1 MATPIPTNHAA
12 FTIAELLHHTGGDL
26 FARGAGPAAITG
38 VSTDTRTVTA
48 GSCFVALRG
57 DVHDGHAH
65 LAAAAGRGAAAILV
79 EHDVAP
85 PPDLAVIRVR
95 STLTALGDLARA
107 HAQRW
112 RASGGQRTVVG
123 ITGSAG
129 KTTTRVA
136 TSALLGRLFPGAVHG
151 AQGNLNNRIGMPMV
165 LFGLEPGHRLVVLE
179 MGMNQP
185 GEIAELCRIAE
196 PDVGVVTLVAAAHTE
211 GLGGLDGVAREKA
224 ALFDALAVGG
234 VAVGN
239 GDDDL
244 VRAALPRSLAAR
256 RYLYGRAAD
265 AAVRLVAREP
275 VGMTRSRVV
284 IERAGR
290 APLAFESPLLGEAGA
305 LATAAAIAV
314 VGLTL
319 GAALDSAIC
328 AEAFA
333 RVDVGAGAGRLVPRV
348 LAGDLAVIDDT
359 YNANPA
365 STCASIRAAAEIAHA
380 TGRRLL
386 LVLGEMRELGALSA
400 SGHDDVGRAA
410 AASGAADVFS
420 VGGGEAHRI
429 TARAVEGG
437 VRAAHTPRVEDVSL
451 LVQRAARPG
460 DLVLVKGSR
469 SIGTERVISAL
480 AEPRAG
486 DGAEGAA

>member
-1 MATPIPTNHAA
+1 MATPIPTNDAA
-12 FTIAELLHHTGGDL
+12 FTIAEILHHTGGDL
-26 FARGAGPAAITG
+26 FARGTGPSDVSG

-57 DVHDGHAH
+57 EVHDGHAH
-65 LAAAAGRGAAAILV
+65 LATAADKGAAAVLV
-79 EHDVAP
+79 EHDVTP
-85 PPDLAVIRVR
+85 PPAVAVIRVR

-107 HAQRW
+107 HTRRW
-112 RASGGQRTVVG
+112 RAAGGQRTVVG

-136 TSALLGRLFPGAVHG
+136 TSALLGRLFPGEVHG

-165 LFGLEPGHRLVVLE
+165 LFGLTPGHRLAVLE

-224 ALFDALAVGG
+224 ALFESLREDG
-234 VAVGN
+234 VAIGN
-239 GDDDL
+239 GDDAVIREAL
-244 VRAALPRSLAAR
+244 ARSRASR
-256 RYLYGRAAD
+256 RYLYGHAAD
-265 AAVRLVAREP
+265 AAVRLAAREP
-275 VGMTRSRVV
+275 VGMTGSRLV

-290 APLAFESPLLGEAGA
+290 AALSFETPLLGEAGA
-305 LATAAAIAV
+305 LATAATVAV
-314 VGLTL
+314 VELAL
-319 GAALDSAIC
+319 GATLDSALC

-333 RVDVGAGAGRLVPRV
+333 VADVGAGAGRLVPRV
-348 LAGDLAVIDDT
+348 LPGDLAVIDDT

-365 STCASIRAAAEIAHA
+365 STCASIRAAAEIART
-380 TGRRLL
+380 TGRRLI
-386 LVLGEMRELGALSA
+386 LVLGEMRELGTLSA
-400 SGHDDVGRAA
+400 GGHDDVGSAA

-420 VGGGEAHRI
+420 VGSGESHRI
-429 TARAVEGG
+429 ASRAREGG
-437 VRAAHTPRVEDVSL
+437 VRAMHAARVEDVSAQVL
-451 LVQRAARPG
+451 LVVRPG

-469 SIGTERVISAL
+469 SIGTERVVTAL
-480 AEPRAG
+480 AQRSTAPQDAP
-486 DGAEGAA
+486 